1 MASIKVKLRP
11 SSVKDREG
19 TLFYQIIH
27 MRQVRQIY
35 TEIHIRKE
43 EWDPVESSI
52 TAVPGTDT
60 QRTRY
65 LAAAMDTLRADTSR
79 LTATVSHLESKG
91 LPYTVED
98 IVEVFNTPSAVI
110 GVVSFS
116 RQLISDM
123 KKIGKDRAA
132 KRLGISLN
140 SLLRYTGGNEVA
152 WHEFTSTFII
162 GYEEFLT
169 RRGLCRN
176 STSFYMRN
184 LRSIV
189 NRAAEQGFE
198 VPHNPFR
205 HVYTG
210 VDKTVKRGVSLE
222 TVCRIRDMDLSGHPS
237 LDFARNIFMFAFYT
251 RGMSFVDM
259 AFLRKSDVSGGV
271 ITYSRRKTRQQLQVR
286 IEPETRKIMD
296 RLGCGAAS
304 YLLPI
309 ITDDG
314 DTAKQY
320 ENAYCRVNHSI
331 QKIGRMLN
339 LGTKLTLYVARHA
352 WASIAHANNVSLGT
366 ISKAMGHDSEST
378 TLIYLRSLDTSAVD
392 KANSDIIRMMHD
404 GRKKRER

>member
-65 LAAAMDTLRADTSR
+65 LAESMDTLRTDAAR

-98 IVEVFNTPSAVI
+98 IVEVFNTPSAII

-210 VDKTVKRGVSLE
+210 VDKTVKRGVSL
-222 TVCRIRDMDLSGHPS
+222 
-237 LDFARNIFMFAFYT
+237 
-251 RGMSFVDM
+251 
-259 AFLRKSDVSGGV
+259 
-271 ITYSRRKTRQQLQVR
+271 
-286 IEPETRKIMD
+286 
-296 RLGCGAAS
+296 
-304 YLLPI
+304 
-309 ITDDG
+309 
-314 DTAKQY
+314 
-320 ENAYCRVNHSI
+320 
-331 QKIGRMLN
+331 
-339 LGTKLTLYVARHA
+339 
-352 WASIAHANNVSLGT
+352 
-366 ISKAMGHDSEST
+366 
-378 TLIYLRSLDTSAVD
+378 
-392 KANSDIIRMMHD
+392 
-404 GRKKRER
+404 

>member
-65 LAAAMDTLRADTSR
+65 LAESMDTLRTDAAR

-98 IVEVFNTPSAVI
+98 IVEVFNTPSAII

-237 LDFARNIFMFAFYT
+237 LDFARNIFMFAFYPRGIT
-251 RGMSFVDM
+251 R
-259 AFLRKSDVSGGV
+259 
-271 ITYSRRKTRQQLQVR
+271 
-286 IEPETRKIMD
+286 
-296 RLGCGAAS
+296 
-304 YLLPI
+304 
-309 ITDDG
+309 
-314 DTAKQY
+314 
-320 ENAYCRVNHSI
+320 
-331 QKIGRMLN
+331 
-339 LGTKLTLYVARHA
+339 
-352 WASIAHANNVSLGT
+352 
-366 ISKAMGHDSEST
+366 
-378 TLIYLRSLDTSAVD
+378 
-392 KANSDIIRMMHD
+392 NSDCIVFQNIDYQHILTIQNHKIRLKYCLLKII
-404 GRKKRER
+404 KN